1 MFCFYWDRFVA
12 DVDTLKPELKDS
24 VAKFMAFV
32 HKSVNEMSVTYLQV
46 NFYIKHL
53 IFFMKIV
60 FLFCI
65 LER

>member
-1 MFCFYWDRFVA
+1 MG

-46 NFYIKHL
+46 NFQMIIILSNVYL
-53 IFFMKIV
+53 V
-60 FLFCI
+60 D